1 MNPSANVN
9 FFYQLL
15 AVFIKEL
22 HLLRRDRGGLAVLFI
37 MPVALVLIVCLV
49 QDNILKV
56 SGATTVKMVLVDHDQ
71 GTIGKAFIEQL
82 SATGSFDLSVFD
94 QEMSFER
101 AKEMV
106 SDGVWQVGVYLPVA
120 ASEQLKGAI
129 DIQVKA
135 AMTAKT
141 DDLSAENL
149 SHVSMG
155 YFFDPA
161 VQGGL
166 QAGIR
171 GLLTQLVARETLKLK
186 MLAFQTWL
194 PKQIERHVSRE
205 LGPMFGQVL
214 AQKPFAL
221 HFPADETSLFQ
232 AVQLNAKDIVVTP
245 TSIQHNVPAW
255 SLFGIFFIILPLS
268 GVILQ
273 ERDQGVF
280 TRLLLVPGQ
289 QFGLLFGRLFAYL
302 SLNIVQFSLM
312 LLIGFF
318 ILPLLGTDVLQL
330 NGKGLSFFV
339 VALCSGLTACG
350 FGLLLGVVAKSQQ
363 QATLTAAVAI
373 VISAALGG
381 IMVPVYM
388 MPSVMQSLSVV
399 SPLGWGLEA
408 FQILLL
414 RGGTLHDILPQLFAM
429 LLCFALC
436 VLVSWRQLRYLK

>member
-1 MNPSANVN
+1 M
-9 FFYQLL
+9 
-15 AVFIKEL
+15 
-22 HLLRRDRGGLAVLFI
+22 RRDRGGLAVLFV

-56 SGATTVKMVLVDHDQ
+56 SGATTVKMVLIDHDQ
-71 GTIGKAFIEQL
+71 GSIGQAFVEQL
-82 SATGSFDLSVFD
+82 SEAGSFDITLFD
-94 QEMSFER
+94 QEMGLEQ

-106 SDGVWQVGVYLPVA
+106 SDGVWQVGIYLPPRA
-120 ASEQLKGAI
+120 TSQLQQAI
-129 DIQVKA
+129 DQQVKL
-135 AMTAKT
+135 AMNA
-141 DDLSAENL
+141 DRVAVNSSELAP
-149 SHVSMG
+149 VSME

-171 GLLTQLVARETLKLK
+171 GLLTQLVAGETLKLK
-186 MLAFQTWL
+186 MVAFQTLL
-194 PKQIERHVSRE
+194 PKQIERHVSTE

-214 AQKPFAL
+214 AQTPLVFN
-221 HFPADETSLFQ
+221 FPDDDIACFQ
-232 AVQLNAKDIVVTP
+232 ALQVNAKGFVATP

-268 GVILQ
+268 GIILQ
-273 ERDQGVF
+273 ERNQGVF

-289 QFGLLFGRLFAYL
+289 QFGLLFGRLCAYL
-302 SLNIVQFSLM
+302 FLNMVQFSLM
-312 LLIGFF
+312 LLIGFYV
-318 ILPLLGTDVLQL
+318 LPLLGTDVLQL

-350 FGLLLGVVAKSQQ
+350 FGLLLGVVARSQQ
-363 QATLTAAVAI
+363 QAIMTAAVAI

-388 MPSVMQSLSVV
+388 MPAVMQSFSVL

-414 RGGTLHDILPQLFAM
+414 RGGTLHDIFPQLSTM
-429 LLCFALC
+429 LLCFILC
-436 VLVSWRQLRYLK
+436 IYISWRHVRHLK

>member
-1 MNPSANVN
+1 MNPSAYVN
-9 FFYQLL
+9 FFNQFL

-71 GTIGKAFIEQL
+71 GTIGQAFIEQL
-82 SATGSFDLSVFD
+82 DVTGSFDISVFD
-94 QEMSFER
+94 KEMSFEH

-106 SDGVWQVGVYLPVA
+106 SAGVWQVGIYIPDDTSIHLKEVIDLQIKSSLRAEIDGSSA
-120 ASEQLKGAI
+120 A
-129 DIQVKA
+129 D
-135 AMTAKT
+135 
-141 DDLSAENL
+141 L
-149 SHVSMG
+149 SHVSMD

-186 MLAFQTWL
+186 MAAFQTWL
-194 PKQIERHVSRE
+194 PKQIERHVSNE

-221 HFPADETSLFQ
+221 HFPSDETSLFQ
-232 AVQLNAKDIVVTP
+232 AVQINAKDVVVTP

-273 ERDQGVF
+273 EREQGVF

-302 SLNIVQFSLM
+302 SLNMVQFSLM

-318 ILPLLGTDVLQL
+318 VLPLLGTDVLQL
-330 NGKGLSFFV
+330 NGKGLSFFI
-339 VALCSGLTACG
+339 VALCSGLAACG
-350 FGLLLGVVAKSQQ
+350 FGLLLGVIAKSHQ

-388 MPSVMQSLSVV
+388 MPALMQSLSVV

-414 RGGTLHDILPQLFAM
+414 RGGTLHDILPQLCAL

-436 VLVSWRQLRYLK
+436 ILISWRKLRHLK